1 MVEAML
7 ENILGSRSKT
17 KLLRE
22 MVRNEEREYC
32 LEDLVKAT
40 KQSFGT
46 VHPAI
51 GGLVVSRIVV
61 VRKMGRSKLYRVNQ
75 RHVLYEKVK
84 DLILAE
90 RDGYLNI
97 AREFSEDLEKKHIRN
112 IILFGSVARGD
123 FTERSDI
130 DVLVVYSRTKP
141 EDAVLERV
149 EALMDEYDVTIVPV
163 YLSVTETKDRMR
175 KADQFILNVL
185 EEGEVLYGDA
195 KWLGK

>member
-1 MVEAML
+1 ML
-7 ENILGSRSKT
+7 ENILGSRSKI

-46 VHPAI
+46 VHPAL
-51 GGLVVSRIVV
+51 GSLVESRIVV
-61 VRKMGRSKLYRVNQ
+61 VRKMGRSKLYRVNK
-75 RHVLYEKVK
+75 RHVLYERTR

-90 RDGYLNI
+90 RDGYLDI
-97 AREFSEDLEKKHIRN
+97 AGEFSEGLEKKHIRN

-141 EDAVLERV
+141 EDAVLDIV
-149 EALMDEYDVTIVPV
+149 GTLTDKYDVTIVPV
-163 YLSVTETKDRMR
+163 YLSVTEVRNRMKR
-175 KADQFILNVL
+175 TDQFILNVL
-185 EEGEVLYGDA
+185 EEGMVLYGDA
-195 KWLGK
+195 KWLGR

>member
-1 MVEAML
+1 ML
-7 ENILGSRSKT
+7 EIILGSRSKI

-46 VHPAI
+46 VHPAL
-51 GGLVVSRIVV
+51 GSLTESRIVV
-61 VRKMGRSKLYRVNQ
+61 VRKMGRSKLYRANK

-90 RDGYLNI
+90 RDSYLNL
-97 AREFSEDLEKKHIRN
+97 AKAFSEGLEKKHISN

-130 DVLVVYSRTKP
+130 DMLVIYSRTKP
-141 EDAVLERV
+141 EDAVLDRV
-149 EALMDEYDVTIVPV
+149 DVLMDEYDVTIVPT

-175 KADQFILNVL
+175 KADRFILKVL
-185 EEGEVLYGDA
+185 EEGEVLYGDG
-195 KWLGK
+195 KWLGR

>member
-1 MVEAML
+1 ML
-7 ENILGSRSKT
+7 ENILGSRSKM

-46 VHPAI
+46 VHPAL
-51 GGLVVSRIVV
+51 GSLVESRIIV

-75 RHVLYEKVK
+75 RHVLYEKIT
-84 DLILAE
+84 DLIYAE
-90 RDGYLNI
+90 RDGYLDI
-97 AREFSEDLEKKHIRN
+97 AKEFSEGLEKKHIRN

-141 EDAVLERV
+141 EDAVLEIV
-149 EALMDEYDVTIVPV
+149 GTLTDKYDVTIVPV
-163 YLSVTETKDRMR
+163 YLSVTEVRDRMKR
-175 KADQFILNVL
+175 ADPFILNVL
-185 EEGEVLYGDA
+185 EEGKVLYGDA
-195 KWLGK
+195 KWLGR

>member
-1 MVEAML
+1 ML
-7 ENILGSRSKT
+7 ENILGSRSKI

-46 VHPAI
+46 VHPAL
-51 GGLVVSRIVV
+51 GSLVESRIVV
-61 VRKMGRSKLYRVNQ
+61 VRKMGRSKLYRVNK
-75 RHVLYEKVK
+75 RHVLYERTR

-90 RDGYLNI
+90 RDGYLDI
-97 AREFSEDLEKKHIRN
+97 AREFSEGLEKKHIRN

-141 EDAVLERV
+141 EDAVLEIV
-149 EALMDEYDVTIVPV
+149 GTLTDKYDVTIVPV
-163 YLSVTETKDRMR
+163 YLSVTEVRERMKR
-175 KADQFILNVL
+175 ADQFILNVL
-185 EEGEVLYGDA
+185 EEGMVLYGDA